1 MSHLTREKLEALSR
15 CWEQWEAE
23 AATPQRK
30 VARARLHL
38 LFLLLRYGGLRLGEA
53 LELDARKDVDTV
65 TGMVHVPGPN
75 SRDVLLP

>member
-38 LFLLLRYGGLRLGEA
+38 LFLLLRYAACA
-53 LELDARKDVDTV
+53 LARRWSWTPARMW
-65 TGMVHVPGPN
+65 TP
-75 SRDVLLP
+75 